1 MNQNTIL
8 FIYTAYSTFVKN
20 DDSIL
25 SRFSLVKKHR
35 YRQGKSLRRHL
46 KSQFRLAGWLLKNI
60 RSANFIYC
68 WFADYHSFLPALFAK
83 IFGKKFYL
91 VLGGYDVTYI
101 PELNYG
107 SHKNALR
114 SFCATFSVR
123 HAAKNLAVSDYVR
136 KMALERVPEADVMTL
151 YNGVDVKIGTADLH
165 AKKDPRLILTVGSA
179 NTQQRIRLKG
189 IDLFCA
195 AARQL
200 PDYRFTAIGISEGA
214 RQFLEPIPKNLAI
227 IDKMSF
233 EKLVRFYQTA
243 TVYCQFSLIESF
255 GMTVAEAMLFGC
267 VPVATAVGALPE
279 VVGNTGYLIEK
290 PSVEKAVAAI
300 KKVMSATGK
309 SGEKAGERV
318 AASFS
323 LARRENALKALF
335 SK

>member
-165 AKKDPRLILTVGSA
+165 AKKRSPLNFNRG
-179 NTQQRIRLKG
+179 QRKH
-189 IDLFCA
+189 A
-195 AARQL
+195 AAHSPERHRSILRCCPPTAGL
-200 PDYRFTAIGISEGA
+200 PLYGDRNQRRGQAISGTHS
-214 RQFLEPIPKNLAI
+214 Q
-227 IDKMSF
+227 
-233 EKLVRFYQTA
+233 
-243 TVYCQFSLIESF
+243 
-255 GMTVAEAMLFGC
+255 
-267 VPVATAVGALPE
+267 
-279 VVGNTGYLIEK
+279 K
-290 PSVEKAVAAI
+290 P
-300 KKVMSATGK
+300 
-309 SGEKAGERV
+309 RHY
-318 AASFS
+318 
-323 LARRENALKALF
+323 
-335 SK
+335 

>member
-1 MNQNTIL
+1 MTL
-8 FIYTAYSTFVKN
+8 FIYTAESTFVRN
-20 DDSIL
+20 DERIIRQF
-25 SRFSLVKKHR
+25 SRIKKHR
-35 YRQGKSLRRHL
+35 YHQGKSLRRHL

-60 RSANFIYC
+60 SSADFIYC

-83 IFGKKFYL
+83 IFRKKFYL
-91 VLGGYDVTYI
+91 VLGGYDVAYI

-114 SFCATFSVR
+114 SFCATFSIR
-123 HAAKNLAVSDYVR
+123 HATKNLAVSEYVR
-136 KMALERVPEADVMTL
+136 KMALERVPKANVITL
-151 YNGVDVKIGTADLH
+151 YNGVDVKTGTANIKT
-165 AKKDPRLILTVGSA
+165 KKDPRLILTVGSA

-195 AARQL
+195 VARQL

-233 EKLVRFYQTA
+233 EKLARFYQTA

-267 VPVATAVGALPE
+267 VTVAAAVGALPE
-279 VVGNTGYLIEK
+279 VVGNTGYLIKK
-290 PSVEKAVAAI
+290 PTVEDAVQAI
-300 KKVMSATGK
+300 KKATAANGK
-309 SGEKAGERV
+309 SEQKARERIET
-318 AASFS
+318 SFS
-323 LARRENALKALF
+323 LAHRENVLKTLF
-335 SK
+335 N